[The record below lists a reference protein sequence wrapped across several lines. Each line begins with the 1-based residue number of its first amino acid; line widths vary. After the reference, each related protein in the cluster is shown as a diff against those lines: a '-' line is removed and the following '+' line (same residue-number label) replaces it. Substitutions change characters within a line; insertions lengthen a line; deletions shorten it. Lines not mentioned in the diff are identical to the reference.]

1 MYRCP
6 KGYSYWKVSR
16 RCEKTEKLG
25 NCKLARD
32 GLYNRIPVEWINLGK
47 SRSLKFQKNKNLV
60 QNFQY
65 LRKCTDYLI
74 N

>member
-1 MYRCP
+1 MCGPTFIKCTRSFESNKLEGTMYRCP

-25 NCKLARD
+25 SCKLAKD

-47 SRSLKFQKNKNLV
+47 SRSLKF
-60 QNFQY
+60 
-65 LRKCTDYLI
+65 
-74 N
+74 